1 MRLYIS
7 EISEEKLSWYIL
19 LDRYENNT
27 NELVYE
33 LKDECSKEF
42 ARTMGKYYSIDADI
56 KNAIVLETMYK
67 ELLNGFTYSTKRHYL
82 NSVKQIIENK
92 YKDIIKH
99 QQTNKQ
105 KIHYIKDNEGLPILI
120 HFDSMENYDNILID
134 DTNSIRDIDT
144 RIAIEQDNRLTEKEK
159 ILLKLY
165 LNDYDISDL
174 KSSKILGVSPYKVK
188 SMKNN
193 IFAKLKKLNIL

>member
-19 LDRYENNT
+19 LDRHENNI
-27 NELVYE
+27 NELVYN
-33 LKDECSKEF
+33 LKDEYSKEF
-42 ARTMGKYYSIDADI
+42 ARTIGKYYSIDEDI

-67 ELLNGFTYSTKRHYL
+67 ELLNGFTYGTKRQYI
-82 NSVKQIIENK
+82 NAVKIIIQNK

-99 QQTNKQ
+99 QQTNKL

-120 HFDSMENYDNILID
+120 HFDSMENYDNVLID
-134 DTNSIRDIDT
+134 DTNSIQDIDT

-174 KSSKILGVSPYKVK
+174 KSSKILGVSPYKIK
-188 SMKNN
+188 CMKNN
-193 IFAKLKKLNIL
+193 IFDKLQKLNIL